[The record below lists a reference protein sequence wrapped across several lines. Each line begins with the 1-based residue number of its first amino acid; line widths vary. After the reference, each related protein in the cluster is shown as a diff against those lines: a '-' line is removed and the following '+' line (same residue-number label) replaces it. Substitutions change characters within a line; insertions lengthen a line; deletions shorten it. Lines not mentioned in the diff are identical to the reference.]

1 MSNEQVAA
9 PRDLTAVVVPQVGR
23 LVATN
28 DPWEPFRLVGPD
40 GSAVEA
46 VSAWFADLQAGGR
59 SVATIRSYGH
69 DLLRWFRF
77 LWALGMTWDRATRTE
92 ARDFCR
98 WLMMT
103 GKPARSHWR
112 RPEAPSSGR

>member
-1 MSNEQVAA
+1 MSVEQAPA
-9 PRDLTAVVVPQVGR
+9 PRDLATIVVSQVGR
-23 LVATN
+23 LVATD

-59 SVATIRSYGH
+59 SVATLRSYGL

-77 LWALGMTWDRATRTE
+77 LWALGVAWDRATRVE

-98 WLMMT
+98 WMMVA
-103 GKPARSHWR
+103 GKPPRPHWR
-112 RPEAPSSGR
+112 RPDAPA